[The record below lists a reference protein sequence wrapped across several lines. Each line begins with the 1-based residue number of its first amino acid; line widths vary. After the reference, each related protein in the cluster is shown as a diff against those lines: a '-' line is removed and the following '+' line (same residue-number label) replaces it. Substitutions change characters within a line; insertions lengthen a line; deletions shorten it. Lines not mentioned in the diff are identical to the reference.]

1 VLGIVGPQ
9 GAGKSTLARALVLA
23 FEAAGRRAATLSLD
37 DLYLPLATRE
47 RLRREDPEL
56 HRFRGPPGSHDVDL
70 GAALL
75 DGLHAGRA
83 LVLPRFDKAAADG
96 RGARREE
103 GESVGVLDVLVF
115 EGWFLGAQPG
125 DGTPADPVQARAEAA
140 LATYASL
147 FEGIDRLVALVPPSP
162 RGEPALAGGG
172 GGPAE
177 AGRRR
182 QVAGGDR
189 RLRPALPAG
198 AGRRAR
204 ARAARRAGRRARAPR
219 GAPRGAP
226 RRRPRPR
233 GEAALSRSPGEAS
246 RRDAPAAQ
254 AGASE
259 RLPPEGLGPGR
270 RAGQHARATG
280 RGVSSKDTPRGGR
293 SRAACQPARPSPGTS
308 IPRPPSR
315 RRPSACPRRPGPR
328 RRQPPSGPAPRGSA
342 GDAR

>member
-1 VLGIVGPQ
+1 VNSGLLEQLVEGTGEGPCVLGIVGPQ

-162 RGEPALAGGG
+162 AASLRWREAAEVPLRRAGGG
-172 GGPAE
+172 KSPEEIAAFVRHFQRVLDAE
-177 AGRRR
+177 RVLAPL
-182 QVAGGDR
+182 V
-189 RLRPALPAG
+189 
-198 AGRRAR
+198 AR
-204 ARAARRAGRRARAPR
+204 ADVRVHLGERHEVHRVVVRDREA
-219 GAPRGAP
+219 
-226 RRRPRPR
+226 RPR
-233 GEAALSRSPGEAS
+233 
-246 RRDAPAAQ
+246 
-254 AGASE
+254 
-259 RLPPEGLGPGR
+259 
-270 RAGQHARATG
+270 
-280 RGVSSKDTPRGGR
+280 
-293 SRAACQPARPSPGTS
+293 
-308 IPRPPSR
+308 
-315 RRPSACPRRPGPR
+315 
-328 RRQPPSGPAPRGSA
+328 
-342 GDAR
+342 